1 MIKDVQNNI
10 YKVMD
15 KFYFLF
21 FIISLIVYII
31 TKNLRIGFITFT
43 SGVLVTFIAGN
54 ILISYKIKKH

>member
-10 YKVMD
+10 YKIMD

-31 TKNLRIGFITFT
+31 AKNLRIGFITFI
-43 SGVLVTFIAGN
+43 SGVIVTFIVGN
-54 ILISYKIKKH
+54 ILINYKIKKQ